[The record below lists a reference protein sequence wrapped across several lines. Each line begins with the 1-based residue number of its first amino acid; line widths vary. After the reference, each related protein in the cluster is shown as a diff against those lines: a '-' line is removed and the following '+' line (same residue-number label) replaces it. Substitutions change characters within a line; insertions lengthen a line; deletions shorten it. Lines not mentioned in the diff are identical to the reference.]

1 MGDVQSQAHVFW
13 NPGTRLFEV
22 VVLRRSGPDLLIK
35 HLSLHTAERL
45 SEAIIDVLRERCRYL
60 LLPACI
66 YNLQTDRRDSSGWA
80 TQFPGMDLLKLS
92 EKF

>member
-1 MGDVQSQAHVFW
+1 MDRQESTETQDVYGTPIRLTPEGLSYGEEFVAFAEMGDVQPQAHVFW

-45 SEAIIDVLRERCRYL
+45 SEAIIDVLRERCR
-60 LLPACI
+60 
-66 YNLQTDRRDSSGWA
+66 
-80 TQFPGMDLLKLS
+80 
-92 EKF
+92 